1 MAGFLIEPP
10 PPYGT
15 LLPELPDIGRVVAA
29 NPGRMTYHGTNTW
42 LVEDGDGVTVIDPGP
57 EDATHIEAVL
67 AAARGRIRAILL
79 THTHRDHVGGLAALR
94 AATGA
99 PVGAFAPSAL
109 VGLMPD
115 VPLADAHRFGRFT
128 ALHTPG
134 HAADHLCFATS
145 LSDGRN
151 VLFSGDHVM
160 SWSSSVIS
168 PPGGDM
174 ADYMRSLSR
183 LAARDDAILLSG
195 HGPLLPEPRALV
207 RALIQHRAM
216 REMAI
221 AEALGPAPRALAE
234 IRAGA
239 YPNLDPALAAAAERT
254 TLAHLE
260 KLAREGRAVRDGDR
274 WRQPD

>member
-1 MAGFLIEPP
+1 MAGFLTEPT
-10 PPYGT
+10 PPYGA
-15 LLPELPDIGRVVAA
+15 LLPELPGVGRVVAA

-42 LVEDGDGVTVIDPGP
+42 LIEGPDGVTVIDPGP
-57 EDATHIEAVL
+57 EDAAHTEAVL
-67 AAARGRIRAILL
+67 AAAQGRVWAILL

-99 PVGAFAPSAL
+99 PLAGFAPSAL
-109 VGLMPD
+109 ASLVPD
-115 VPLADAHRFGRFT
+115 FPLADADRFGRFT

-134 HAADHLCFATS
+134 HAADHLCFATA
-145 LSDGRN
+145 LPDGRK

-160 SWSSSVIS
+160 SWSSSVVS

-183 LAARDDAILLSG
+183 LAARDDDIYLSG
-195 HGPLLPEPRALV
+195 HGPLLPEPQALV
-207 RALIQHRAM
+207 RALIQQRAM

-221 AEALGPAPRALAE
+221 AEALGPTPLAAAE
-234 IRAGA
+234 IRARA
-239 YPNLDPALAAAAERT
+239 YPNLDPALAVAAERT

-260 KLAREGRAVRDGDR
+260 KLARDGRAVRDGER
-274 WRQPD
+274 WRRPD